1 MVDSPSESV
10 DSQPA
15 LRARA
20 TYDLGK
26 TAIFACAADP
36 RAQYCLYV
44 PPCVADGRSVDLL
57 VAVHGTGRTSFLDF
71 RDGFA
76 EFGRWHDCAV
86 LCPVFPIGMGGGSN
100 RSGYKY
106 LAEGDIRY
114 DRLVLAMVAETAAKY
129 GQDWSRFAMFGF
141 SGGGH
146 FTHRFAILHPETLWA
161 ASIGAP
167 GSVTLLNPAK
177 DWWVGIRDIADRF
190 GVTFDAAALARVPV
204 QMVVGDA
211 DLETWEITHTPGS
224 PHWMD
229 GANDAGRTRPE
240 RLAALSRS
248 FAEAG
253 VAVRFDLALGVAHDR
268 LKILDRVKDFLSDA
282 LVKKRGHGRRQEDA
296 VRQSEEHGASSRRG
310 HTSVEPCV
318 RAEGGR

>member
-1 MVDSPSESV
+1 MVEIPPDSA
-10 DSQPA
+10 Q
-15 LRARA
+15 RARA

-44 PPCVADGRSVDLL
+44 PPGVADGRPVDLL
-57 VAVHGTGRTSFLDF
+57 VAIHGTARTSFLEF

-86 LCPVFPIGMGGGSN
+86 LCPIFPIGMGGAPT

-106 LAEGDIRY
+106 LAEGEIRY
-114 DRLVLAMVAETAAKY
+114 DRIVLAMVAETAAKY

-146 FTHRFAILHPETLWA
+146 FTHRFAILHPEKLWA

-167 GSVTLLNPAK
+167 GSVTLLDPTK
-177 DWWVGIRDIADRF
+177 DWWVGIRDVGERF
-190 GVTFDAAALARVPV
+190 GVTFDAAALAGVPV
-204 QMVVGDA
+204 QMLVGDA
-211 DLETWEITHTPGS
+211 DLETWEITHAPGGTY
-224 PHWMD
+224 WMA

-240 RLAALSRS
+240 RLAALRRS
-248 FAEAG
+248 FEEAG
-253 VAVRFDLALGVAHDR
+253 VAVRFDLVPGVSHER
-268 LKILDRVKDFLSDA
+268 LKVLDRVKDFLSEA
-282 LVKKRGHGRRQEDA
+282 LARKRG
-296 VRQSEEHGASSRRG
+296 RG
-310 HTSVEPCV
+310 PC
-318 RAEGGR
+318 RAENPVLHLAAEAAR